1 MLSPLRTLILPLAL
15 ARLSIAWDTTY
26 YVVVRSITTEIVPD
40 YNQTETVELT
50 APLTVSPVTE
60 RTISR
65 TDYFVATENGDGRAV
80 VDVTTIEVRLPTSAA
95 LPTSTSGSSA
105 PRTEP
110 SIETHYYAKA
120 VVSNPSSCTKTKFT
134 YTDSIGVSL
143 PDSLTDQATDSS
155 LVELVTTYVSTIST
169 NLGGQAV
176 TTSRCDV
183 YFNADAV
190 PVGYPDIGI
199 DGESL
204 LSECVD
210 PRRSHCTEDGENDA
224 ATGAGGCKGPYPP
237 TEALDGGPSSTGEDS
252 PVTYLDGFANS
263 GRQAG
268 KLYSGTGGE
277 ASQAMA
283 IYPSALWCYRE
294 QPGLPTDASATQE
307 QTAASEAGTSKMK
320 RFGMFRK
327 NRAGPKLGTAS
338 SDSLAKNGEE
348 DDKYGQTKQFHEAL
362 ANNNPETIRATMWA
376 MVKNDHPDALVLRF
390 LRARKQGNGEAGAVE
405 NEKDGD
411 THNQRLG
418 IV

>member
-60 RTISR
+60 RTTSR

-95 LPTSTSGSSA
+95 LPTSASGSSA
-105 PRTEP
+105 PRTES

-183 YFNADAV
+183 YFNAEAV

-252 PVTYLDGFANS
+252 PGATEADG
-263 GRQAG
+263 AG
-268 KLYSGTGGE
+268 S
-277 ASQAMA
+277 
-283 IYPSALWCYRE
+283 CR
-294 QPGLPTDASATQE
+294 
-307 QTAASEAGTSKMK
+307 
-320 RFGMFRK
+320 
-327 NRAGPKLGTAS
+327 
-338 SDSLAKNGEE
+338 
-348 DDKYGQTKQFHEAL
+348 
-362 ANNNPETIRATMWA
+362 
-376 MVKNDHPDALVLRF
+376 
-390 LRARKQGNGEAGAVE
+390 
-405 NEKDGD
+405 
-411 THNQRLG
+411 NQRVGMGVILSCCV
-418 IV
+418 ILSFVLI

>member
-60 RTISR
+60 RTTSR

-95 LPTSTSGSSA
+95 LP
-105 PRTEP
+105 
-110 SIETHYYAKA
+110 YL
-120 VVSNPSSCTKTKFT
+120 
-134 YTDSIGVSL
+134 SL
-143 PDSLTDQATDSS
+143 WLLGPKNRILYRDALLRQGDSLTDQATDSS

-183 YFNADAV
+183 YFNAEAV

-252 PVTYLDGFANS
+252 PGATEADG
-263 GRQAG
+263 AG
-268 KLYSGTGGE
+268 S
-277 ASQAMA
+277 
-283 IYPSALWCYRE
+283 CR
-294 QPGLPTDASATQE
+294 
-307 QTAASEAGTSKMK
+307 
-320 RFGMFRK
+320 
-327 NRAGPKLGTAS
+327 
-338 SDSLAKNGEE
+338 
-348 DDKYGQTKQFHEAL
+348 
-362 ANNNPETIRATMWA
+362 
-376 MVKNDHPDALVLRF
+376 
-390 LRARKQGNGEAGAVE
+390 
-405 NEKDGD
+405 
-411 THNQRLG
+411 NQRVGMGVILSCCV
-418 IV
+418 ILSFVLI

>member
-26 YVVVRSITTEIVPD
+26 YVVVRSITTEFVPD

-60 RTISR
+60 RTTSR

-95 LPTSTSGSSA
+95 LPTSASGSSA
-105 PRTEP
+105 PRTES

-210 PRRSHCTEDGENDA
+210 PRRSHCTEDGENDT
-224 ATGAGGCKGPYPP
+224 ATGAGGCKGPILLRKPWTEGRPP
-237 TEALDGGPSSTGEDS
+237 PGRIPQVRRRLMKQEA
-252 PVTYLDGFANS
+252 
-263 GRQAG
+263 
-268 KLYSGTGGE
+268 
-277 ASQAMA
+277 
-283 IYPSALWCYRE
+283 
-294 QPGLPTDASATQE
+294 
-307 QTAASEAGTSKMK
+307 AGTS
-320 RFGMFRK
+320 G
-327 NRAGPKLGTAS
+327 
-338 SDSLAKNGEE
+338 
-348 DDKYGQTKQFHEAL
+348 
-362 ANNNPETIRATMWA
+362 
-376 MVKNDHPDALVLRF
+376 
-390 LRARKQGNGEAGAVE
+390 
-405 NEKDGD
+405 
-411 THNQRLG
+411 
-418 IV
+418 

>member
-15 ARLSIAWDTTY
+15 ARLSTAWDTTY
-26 YVVVRSITTEIVPD
+26 YVVVRSITTEFVPD
-40 YNQTETVELT
+40 YNQTETVQLT
-50 APLTVSPVTE
+50 APLTVSPETE
-60 RTISR
+60 RTTSR

-80 VDVTTIEVRLPTSAA
+80 VDVSTIEVRLPTSAA
-95 LPTSTSGSSA
+95 LPTSASGSSA
-105 PRTEP
+105 PRTES

-237 TEALDGGPSSTGEDS
+237 TEALDGGPSYTGEDS
-252 PVTYLDGFANS
+252 PEVTQKFTVTYLDGFANS
-263 GRQAG
+263 GRQAE

-294 QPGLPTDASATQE
+294 QSGLPTDASATQE
-307 QTAASEAGTSKMK
+307 QTVASEAETSKKK
-320 RFGMFRK
+320 RFGMFRN

-338 SDSLAKNGEE
+338 SDSLAKNGVE
-348 DDKYGQTKQFHEAL
+348 DDKYGQTKQFHEAF

-376 MVKNDHPDALVLRF
+376 MVKHDHPEALVLRF
-390 LRARKQGNGEAGAVE
+390 LRARKRGVYVE
-405 NEKDGD
+405 LETAKY
-411 THNQRLG
+411 LWML
-418 IV
+418 IL

>member
-26 YVVVRSITTEIVPD
+26 YVVVRSITTEIMPD
-40 YNQTETVELT
+40 YNQTETVGLT

-60 RTISR
+60 RTTSR

-95 LPTSTSGSSA
+95 LPTSASGSSA
-105 PRTEP
+105 PRTES

-183 YFNADAV
+183 YFNAKAV

-237 TEALDGGPSSTGEDS
+237 TKALDGGPSSTGEDS
-252 PVTYLDGFANS
+252 PEV
-263 GRQAG
+263 
-268 KLYSGTGGE
+268 
-277 ASQAMA
+277 
-283 IYPSALWCYRE
+283 
-294 QPGLPTDASATQE
+294 TQE
-307 QTAASEAGTSKMK
+307 
-320 RFGMFRK
+320 
-327 NRAGPKLGTAS
+327 
-338 SDSLAKNGEE
+338 
-348 DDKYGQTKQFHEAL
+348 
-362 ANNNPETIRATMWA
+362 
-376 MVKNDHPDALVLRF
+376 
-390 LRARKQGNGEAGAVE
+390 
-405 NEKDGD
+405 
-411 THNQRLG
+411 
-418 IV
+418 

>member
-15 ARLSIAWDTTY
+15 ARLSTAWDTTY
-26 YVVVRSITTEIVPD
+26 YVVVRSITTEFVPD
-40 YNQTETVELT
+40 YNQTETVQLT
-50 APLTVSPVTE
+50 APLTVSPETE
-60 RTISR
+60 RTTSR

-80 VDVTTIEVRLPTSAA
+80 VDVSTIEVRLPTSAA
-95 LPTSTSGSSA
+95 LPTSASGSSA
-105 PRTEP
+105 PRTES

-237 TEALDGGPSSTGEDS
+237 TEALDGGPSYTGEDS

-263 GRQAG
+263 GRQAE

-294 QPGLPTDASATQE
+294 QSGLPTDASATQE
-307 QTAASEAGTSKMK
+307 QTVASEAETSKKK
-320 RFGMFRK
+320 RFGMFRN

-338 SDSLAKNGEE
+338 SDSLAKNGVE
-348 DDKYGQTKQFHEAL
+348 DDKYGQTKQFHEAF

-376 MVKNDHPDALVLRF
+376 MVKHDHPEALVLRF
-390 LRARKQGNGEAGAVE
+390 LRARKRGVYVE
-405 NEKDGD
+405 LETAKY
-411 THNQRLG
+411 LWML
-418 IV
+418 IL